1 MENNGHVLR
10 LRLISA
16 GTLDEIYASL
26 IRQIVSTPLGAEN
39 WSFASA
45 PCVKIHTSCGRYSL
59 WCLSNDRVVRR
70 PPGTPGWR
78 STIVRLAPLK
88 ARFATAADRL
98 GRQEPQNL
106 LRLTSSVAIV
116 CEKSG
121 LCQGVRKAKVRIRQ
135 PILSRPYP

>member
-45 PCVKIHTSCGRYSL
+45 PCVKYIRAVADTVCGAFPMIA
-59 WCLSNDRVVRR
+59 WFVDR
-70 PPGTPGWR
+70 PGRLGG
-78 STIVRLAPLK
+78 VRLLSAWHLSK
-88 ARFATAADRL
+88 RAS
-98 GRQEPQNL
+98 L
-106 LRLTSSVAIV
+106 LRLIV
-116 CEKSG
+116 
-121 LCQGVRKAKVRIRQ
+121 
-135 PILSRPYP
+135 